1 MLRLILVIVALLATP
16 LVAPA
21 YGQAP
26 PPAPAAMS
34 APAAAPAP
42 TAAPAQGSPD
52 DVLAENARTRL
63 TRADYDADIQRVP
76 PQMRD
81 EFASSASRLS
91 AYLTNLLIVKTLA
104 ADARLGG
111 IDKDPLT
118 QQRIALEVERQLADA
133 QLRHVEQIAGAEFD
147 AKADEFKLKAKELY
161 LVDKSK
167 YRTPEQVSASRILID
182 IKKRKPEEALAIA
195 QDVRK
200 KLIAGAD
207 FATLAKEVSD
217 DPSAKTTGGE
227 LGWFT
232 RERVDP
238 EFANAV
244 FGMAQAGDISEP
256 KLTHSGYH
264 VIRLEGR
271 KPAATRPFEAVEPQ
285 IMAELRQQYVIEKRE
300 AVVAAIRTDPTLKVN
315 QPAVDGLVF
324 RLAPGQFGLGRGRAA
339 SESLRPNP
347 AQTRNAEPK

>member
-1 MLRLILVIVALLATP
+1 
-16 LVAPA
+16 
-21 YGQAP
+21 
-26 PPAPAAMS
+26 MS
-34 APAAAPAP
+34 AAAAAPAP

-133 QLRHVEQIAGAEFD
+133 QLRHIEQMAGAEFD
-147 AKADEFKLKAKELY
+147 AKADEFKVKAKEIY

-167 YRTPEQVSASRILID
+167 YRTPEQVAASRILID

-195 QDVRK
+195 QDARK

-217 DPSAKTTGGE
+217 DPAANKTGGE

-238 EFANAV
+238 EFADAV
-244 FGMAQAGDISEP
+244 FGMAQTGDISEP
-256 KLTHSGYH
+256 TLTRSGYH

-271 KPAATRPFEAVEPQ
+271 KAAATRPFEAVEPQ
-285 IMAELRQQYVIEKRE
+285 IMAELRQHYISEKRE
-300 AVVAAIRTDPTLKVN
+300 TVVAAIRTDPTLKVN

-324 RLAPGQFGLGRGRAA
+324 RLAPGQFGTGRSRAA
-339 SESLRPNP
+339 IESLRPNP
-347 AQTRNAEPK
+347 AQTGNAEPK